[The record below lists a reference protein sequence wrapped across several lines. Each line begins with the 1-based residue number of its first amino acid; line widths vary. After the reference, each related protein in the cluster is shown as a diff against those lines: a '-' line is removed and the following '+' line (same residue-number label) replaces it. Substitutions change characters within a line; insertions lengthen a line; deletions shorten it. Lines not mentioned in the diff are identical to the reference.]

1 MKKNSKL
8 KYFLSILF
16 LILIIFLTF
25 KVIYD
30 KESIEVIIDQ
40 FKTLKYEYIVLC
52 FAIMA
57 LYYIIQGVYMK
68 IILTTLKQKTS
79 ILKCTFYALVEC
91 YFSGITPSASG
102 GQPAELIYMTKDKI
116 PMRKSYI
123 TLMLNTIYFK
133 LILLVLGI
141 IALIYKS
148 EFLFN
153 SRYVYMAFFG
163 LGFLVDLFVVVS
175 CTILVF
181 NQSFIRGLANK
192 VLNLGRKIPILR
204 KYIDKL
210 DIDEI
215 LKRYNEE
222 ILFIADHKKVVVIDF
237 FLAAIQRILYF
248 SIAYVVY
255 RSLGFNTYTY
265 LDLLSIQVI
274 VQVTMEAVPI
284 PGGAG
289 VSEGMFHNLFVMI
302 FASKLADV
310 GMLLTRTYT
319 FYIPLI
325 VSGLIVLTYNV
336 LKKRKN

>member
-30 KESIEVIIDQ
+30 KESIEVIIEQ

-52 FAIMA
+52 FIIMA

-68 IILTTLKQKTS
+68 IILTTLKQKTT

-255 RSLGFNTYTY
+255 RALGFNTYTY

-289 VSEGMFHNLFVMI
+289 VSEGMFHNLFVMV

-336 LKKRKN
+336 LRKRKN